1 MKNVVSLY
9 PPQNSTIFK
18 TGFCVAKKKVVF
30 LGGGDTGSCVS
41 YLSLKSLFCV
51 HLQICILVCY
61 STLYF
66 RGILGVSNW
75 RNTVSHATT

>member
-30 LGGGDTGSCVS
+30 LGGGIRAV
-41 YLSLKSLFCV
+41 V
-51 HLQICILVCY
+51 LVTCP
-61 STLYF
+61 
-66 RGILGVSNW
+66 
-75 RNTVSHATT
+75 